1 MPGPRTR
8 SAATRAAYYNRTQG
22 QTSAPVMD
30 TEEPLDGETR
40 WEDTGFGFAERQ
52 IYDAD
57 SGRWIGTG
65 ETANID
71 RPSGGGAGRTQ
82 FPSERAADE
91 ARAALDIAQAQN
103 MQTPEERALDRTA
116 EERINRLRDLNNL
129 IQQAMSNQQS
139 AREMKFGLRA
149 D

>member
-22 QTSAPVMD
+22 QTSAPVTD

-52 IYDAD
+52 IFDAD

-71 RPSGGGAGRTQ
+71 RPSGGSA
-82 FPSERAADE
+82 PSYASTRQAQME
-91 ARAALDIAQAQN
+91 AQAFERE
-103 MQTPEERALDRTA
+103 QTAASQKFQAEQERLDRSTQ
-116 EERINRLRDLNNL
+116 ERMDSLRRLNDL
-129 IQQAMSNQQS
+129 IQQAMANQQS
-139 AREMKFGLRA
+139 ARE
-149 D
+149 

>member
-71 RPSGGGAGRTQ
+71 RPSGGGSGRTQ

-91 ARAALDIAQAQN
+91 ARAALDVAQAKN
-103 MQTPEERALDRTA
+103 MQDMTVIEKAQLEA
-116 EERINRLRDLNNL
+116 
-129 IQQAMSNQQS
+129 
-139 AREMKFGLRA
+139 
-149 D
+149 